1 VDRAGGEDRADD
13 ADAERELTT
22 RDELARDARLLRRR
36 GGIEVAQKLD
46 QLLLRA
52 VRPIDESD
60 DTDEQREQRDQR
72 EEQLVC
78 DRAREERA
86 FVIPERGRD
95 GARVADEGPDPCQD
109 AASLFGDG
117 LSGAFDSDFF
127 SVFASVLVSPFVSA
141 LVSDF
146 VSLFL
151 SPLVP
156 PSSEPFWAGRLSVL
170 YQPDP
175 LKTIAGVDN
184 KRRGFLPQFGHF
196 SSGSSLYDCT
206 AENTWPQ

>member
-1 VDRAGGEDRADD
+1 MDRASREDRADD
-13 ADAERELTT
+13 ADAQRELTT
-22 RDELARDARLLRRR
+22 RDELARDARLLRRC
-36 GGIEVAQKLD
+36 GWIEVAEKLD

-52 VRPIDESD
+52 VRPVDESD
-60 DTDEQREQRDQR
+60 DTDEQCEQRDQR
-72 EEQLVC
+72 KEELVR

-95 GARVADEGPDPCQD
+95 GARVADERPDPCQD

-127 SVFASVLVSPFVSA
+127 SVFVSLFASPLVSLLA
-141 LVSDF
+141 SDF

-151 SPLVP
+151 SAVELLA
-156 PSSEPFWAGRLSVL
+156 SDFSAGRLSVL
-170 YQPDP
+170 YQPEP
-175 LKTIAGVDN
+175 LKTIAGVDISL
-184 KRRGFLPQFGHF
+184 RGFFPQLGHF